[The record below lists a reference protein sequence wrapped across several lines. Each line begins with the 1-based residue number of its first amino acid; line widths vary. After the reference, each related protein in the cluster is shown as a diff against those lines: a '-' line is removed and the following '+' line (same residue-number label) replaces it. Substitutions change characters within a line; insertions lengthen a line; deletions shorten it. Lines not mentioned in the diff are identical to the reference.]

1 MLDTNLGVNVPIE
14 IINDI
19 VGVVGITGDP
29 TKIYKFISLN

>member
-19 VGVVGITGDP
+19 VGVVGITVEP
-29 TKIYKFISLN
+29 TKIYKYIRLS